1 VSENGVARSNMQSF
15 RIFFLFLCLISVAAY
30 ALIMESSVFADSE
43 LRKNIEW
50 QNTDFSKSIINLE
63 EIESGGPPKDGIP
76 AIDKPEFISI
86 QDADRWL
93 NSQEPVIV
101 LTLAGQ
107 ARAYPIQILIYH
119 EIVND
124 VVAGIPVTITFCPLC
139 NASIVFDRRVEG
151 KVLDFGVTGKLRKS
165 DMIMYDRQTESWWQ
179 QFIGKG
185 IVGTYAGAV
194 LKQIPAN
201 IVAYSDFRDTYPA
214 GLVLSDDTGYSRPY
228 GSNPY
233 RGYDQVGDS
242 PFLFSG
248 KIDKRLPAME
258 RVLFVRHGEQQRLY
272 PFSLVSE
279 LSAINDELNDLK
291 IVIFGKQ
298 GTLSAL
304 DAEEIKKSK
313 KIVSVTAWSRQL
325 DGQILSFEFSGN
337 QIRDKETGSHWN
349 ILGKATTGPYIG
361 RQLNKVDSGVH
372 FAFAWLAFHPD
383 SDIYQKP

>member
-1 VSENGVARSNMQSF
+1 MLENEAVKSNTLSF
-15 RIFFLFLCLISVAAY
+15 RLYFLFLCLICVSAY
-30 ALIMESSVFADSE
+30 ALVMKSGVFADSE
-43 LRKNIEW
+43 IRKNIEW
-50 QNTDFSKSIINLE
+50 RKTDFSKSIVDFD

-76 AIDKPEFISI
+76 AIDRPKFISI
-86 QDADRWL
+86 DKADQWL
-93 NSQEPVIV
+93 DGQEPVIV

-107 ARAYPIQILIYH
+107 VRAYPLQILIYH

-124 VVAGIPVTITFCPLC
+124 DIADVPVSITFCPLC

-151 KVLDFGVTGKLRKS
+151 KVLDFGVTGKLRMS

-179 QFIGKG
+179 QFTGKG
-185 IVGTYAGAV
+185 IVGTYAGTV
-194 LKQIPAN
+194 LKQIPAS
-201 IVAYSDFRDTYPA
+201 IVAYSDFREAYPT
-214 GLVLSDDTGYSRPY
+214 GLVLSSDTGYSRPY

-233 RGYDQVGDS
+233 RGYDQVGDY

-258 RVLFVRHGEQQRLY
+258 RVLFVRHSEQQRLY
-272 PFSLVSE
+272 PFALVSE
-279 LSAINDELNDLK
+279 LSVINDALGDLK

-304 DAEEIKKSK
+304 DAVQIKKSK

-325 DGQILSFEFSGN
+325 DDQILSFEFTDN
-337 QIRDKETGSHWN
+337 QIRDRESGSHWN
-349 ILGKATTGPYIG
+349 ILGKASSGPYIG
-361 RQLNKVDSGVH
+361 RQLNEVDSGVH